1 MVGAHAR
8 GFNTGTFGVSVLGN
22 FDQAWVSSD
31 ALEGVVQI
39 MSWKFAVHDID
50 PRQDTWIQA
59 GAGSP
64 VYAPG
69 TWIPTPR
76 VFSHR
81 DVGQTSCPGGYLYYW
96 LGAVRDA
103 VNQRAP
109 GMMAPGAAVG
119 GNFVGGPETDVFIR
133 QPGVQLDTLNAG
145 STGGFFGWRYY
156 NVDGSYWGVPGDFD
170 GNGYDDIYWY
180 APGAG
185 TDWIWLSDGNDFWQY
200 VSASNSSLQAALV
213 GDYDGDGDD
222 DIYWYAPGAGED
234 YLWAAQAGQF
244 YGLAAPQV
252 SSSHSAAAGDFNGDG
267 KDEILWSGN
276 PAWVWETFGSG
287 HHLLLPVDVTGDRV
301 VLGPDRRL
309 RQRRRRRRHVVRPWA
324 LGRLDLDRAARRVLG
339 LPRAGGERLVRQ
351 RHRRR
356 RRRERRRGPALV
368 RLARHRLGVALRRRP
383 HLRCSGAVEP
393 PVPLIAG
400 VA

>member
-1 MVGAHAR
+1 M
-8 GFNTGTFGVSVLGN
+8 
-22 FDQAWVSSD
+22 
-31 ALEGVVQI
+31 QI

-200 VSASNSSLQAALV
+200 VERVELEPAGRARRRLRRRRRRRHLLV
-213 GDYDGDGDD
+213 RTRRGRGLPVGGPGGPVLRAGR
-222 DIYWYAPGAGED
+222 APGLDVALGGGRRLQRRRQGRD
-234 YLWAAQAGQF
+234 PVVGQP
-244 YGLAAPQV
+244 GLGL
-252 SSSHSAAAGDFNGDG
+252 GD
-267 KDEILWSGN
+267 
-276 PAWVWETFGSG
+276 VRQG
-287 HHLLLPVDVTGDRV
+287 HHLLLPVDVTGDRI
-301 VLGPDRRL
+301 VLGPDR
-309 RQRRRRRRHVVRPWA
+309 
-324 LGRLDLDRAARRVLG
+324 
-339 LPRAGGERLVRQ
+339 
-351 RHRRR
+351 
-356 RRRERRRGPALV
+356 
-368 RLARHRLGVALRRRP
+368 
-383 HLRCSGAVEP
+383 
-393 PVPLIAG
+393 
-400 VA
+400 